1 MLLGHVIR
9 QIDQFRRE
17 RGLAWKLRN
26 INLERCRPWRRGQL
40 DRRAIDVDRVGRLI
54 AKEFVEAE
62 LFCRVIDICLICKD
76 SRKETSSNGT
86 FKQTLLIAR
95 IRTTFVLMKFALF

>member
-1 MLLGHVIR
+1 MLLGYVIR

-17 RGLAWKLRN
+17 RGLAWKLRD

-62 LFCRVIDICLICKD
+62 LFFRVIDIFYFATILEK
-76 SRKETSSNGT
+76 RRT
-86 FKQTLLIAR
+86 R
-95 IRTTFVLMKFALF
+95 IRTNFVLIKFVF

>member
-1 MLLGHVIR
+1 MLLGYVIR

-17 RGLAWKLRN
+17 RGLAWKLRD

-62 LFCRVIDICLICKD
+62 LFCRVIDIFYFATILEK
-76 SRKETSSNGT
+76 RRT
-86 FKQTLLIAR
+86 R
-95 IRTTFVLMKFALF
+95 IRTNFVLIKFVF